1 MNQIKNILIRIF
13 KIALGIELFWLVF
26 ANLFLNTGLG
36 PWAINFKP
44 EKFSLQWD
52 SAWTLY
58 PARIHTTGLRA
69 SIHTW
74 TMDVEV
80 QTDQATAS
88 IKLLPLLT
96 KRLVVNGIRAGSVSI
111 ALERE
116 VPEGVRPAPTK
127 TTPGLLIDLRDMEVG
142 KVDRFSFNQLTVDGG
157 EAHATGSASFR
168 IRGEVEVTD
177 VNASWQNAKIQLGDA
192 ELAESLSVDFHGGL
206 DSFFPKQD
214 KGLALLA
221 KLSGL
226 IDIKGS
232 TGSLVPLQ
240 LLFPE
245 VAWIERIDGEGDVD
259 VRLDLLNGKLQ
270 PGSIVDVEAKGLEL
284 DFLGFRA
291 TGSGTVDAEVRET
304 SDQRTGE
311 INLVF
316 SQFGLQ
322 RQGETAPLVTG
333 QGLSLQAKASELG
346 VVEQL
351 GDFELVLEIPDS
363 EMPDI
368 SFLANRLPKSMDV
381 TVNEGKATLKGR
393 MKVSGVDKEAQG
405 KFQLSGEG
413 LKGRFRNMD
422 YDMDL
427 ELTSRVSG
435 KQLDDFR
442 VELQGTEFKLFNG
455 TFDNEAVEV
464 DKLWWMTVSV
474 PEGFAN
480 LAEPVELD
488 AEVDLSMKDTR
499 AVIAMF
505 AEVKDWIRHF
515 DGILTVNDVTGG
527 ARLTAANQQLSIRE
541 LELGGDRL
549 DFMAEL
555 QLSEEENNGIFWGKL
570 GILSF
575 GLERIGQETN
585 WKMINGREWYEE
597 QKAKNWLDKMSTESG
612 N

>member
-1 MNQIKNILIRIF
+1 MIPIRKTLIRII
-13 KIALGIELFWLVF
+13 KVAVAIELFWLVL

-36 PWAINFKP
+36 PWAVNFKP
-44 EKFSLQWD
+44 EKFSMHWD
-52 SAWTLY
+52 SAWSPF
-58 PARIHTTGLRA
+58 PARIHATGLSA

-74 TMDVEV
+74 TMDIEV

-88 IKLLPLLT
+88 IKLLPLLA
-96 KRLVVNGIRAGSVSI
+96 KRLVVNGIRAGSVSV
-111 ALERE
+111 ALARE
-116 VPEGVRPAPTK
+116 VPEGDRPAPAK
-127 TTPGLLIDLRDMEVG
+127 TTPGLLIDLRDIEVA
-142 KVDRFSFNQLTVDGG
+142 KLDRFSFNQLSVTGG
-157 EAHATGSASFR
+157 KTHATGSASFR

-177 VNASWQNAKIQLGDA
+177 VNASWQNANIKLGEA
-192 ELAESLSVDFHGGL
+192 ELAESLSVDFNGGL

-221 KLSGL
+221 KLSGS
-226 IDIKGS
+226 INIKGT

-240 LLFPE
+240 LLFPN
-245 VAWIERIDGEGDVD
+245 VAWIERIDGAGDVD
-259 VRLDLLNGKLQ
+259 VRLDLQNGKLQ
-270 PGSIVDVEAKGLEL
+270 PGSIVDVAAKGLEL

-291 TGSGTVDAEVRET
+291 TGSGTVDAQVRET
-304 SDQRTGE
+304 GDQRMGE

-322 RQGETAPLVTG
+322 RKGETAPLVTG
-333 QGLSLQAKASELG
+333 QGLSLRGKAAELG

-368 SFLANRLPKSMDV
+368 SFLANRLPKSMGV
-381 TVNEGKATLKGR
+381 SVNEGRAILKGR
-393 MKVSGVDKEAQG
+393 MKVSGNDKEAQG
-405 KFQLSGEG
+405 KFQLLGED
-413 LKGRFRNMD
+413 LKGSFRNMD

-442 VELQGTEFKLFNG
+442 VELKGTEFKLFNG
-455 TFDNEAVEV
+455 TFDNEVVEV
-464 DKLWWMTVSV
+464 DDLWWMTVSV
-474 PEGFAN
+474 PNGFAN
-480 LAEPVELD
+480 LAEPLELD

-527 ARLTAANQQLSIRE
+527 ARITAANQKLSVRE

-575 GLERIGQETN
+575 GLERIGEETN

-597 QKAKNWLDKMSTESG
+597 QRTRNWSDKASAESG